1 MPLMSTRLQRNLPN
15 ALTILRLI
23 LAAAFF
29 LALNLYDFPDGNVLW
44 AHAAN
49 ALFVLAVITDALDG
63 YLARKWDVVSAF
75 GRLMDP
81 FCDKVLV
88 LGAFIYLAGPNFEMS
103 DAVAEGET
111 LTMASGLY
119 TWMVILILARELL
132 VTGIRGVIESA
143 GVSFG
148 SMLSGKLKMILQ
160 SIIIPII
167 LLLIA
172 VANPAEHDWSLQVIH
187 ILMLITVIVTV
198 WSGMPYIN
206 GMRDFMRNSTK
217 SDAPS

>member
-1 MPLMSTRLQRNLPN
+1 MTPMSTRLQRNLPN

-29 LALNLYDFPDGNVLW
+29 AALNLYDFPDGNILW

-63 YLARKWDVVSAF
+63 YLARRWDVVSAF

-103 DAVAEGET
+103 DAAANGET

-160 SIIIPII
+160 
-167 LLLIA
+167 
-172 VANPAEHDWSLQVIH
+172 
-187 ILMLITVIVTV
+187 
-198 WSGMPYIN
+198 
-206 GMRDFMRNSTK
+206 
-217 SDAPS
+217 